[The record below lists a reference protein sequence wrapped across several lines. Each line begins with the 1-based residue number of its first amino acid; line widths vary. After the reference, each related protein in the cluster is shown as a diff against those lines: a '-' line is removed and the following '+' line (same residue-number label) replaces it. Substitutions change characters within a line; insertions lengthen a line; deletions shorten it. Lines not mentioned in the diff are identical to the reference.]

1 MIFRSIN
8 RAEPKDAV
16 ELASRTAERLIA
28 SQDKLISVQEE
39 LMHERELRKAV
50 SEGFLHANR
59 GLVKGCERAIAAIRQ
74 SQAQAIPA
82 EELRTIVLDALTE
95 ILEAAKEGQEIAGL

>member
-1 MIFRSIN
+1 MIFRSTN
-8 RAEPKDAV
+8 KAELKDAV
-16 ELASRTAERLIA
+16 ELASRTAEQLIA

-59 GLVKGCERAIAAIRQ
+59 GLVEGCERAIKAIRQ
-74 SQAQAIPA
+74 SQADAIPA
-82 EELRTIVLDALTE
+82 EELRTIVLGALTE
-95 ILEAAKEGQEIAGL
+95 ILEAAKEGQEIAGI

>member
-1 MIFRSIN
+1 MIFRSTSK
-8 RAEPKDAV
+8 AEPKDAL
-16 ELASRTAERLIA
+16 ELASWTAEQLVA

-39 LMHERELRKAV
+39 LMRERELRQAV
-50 SEGFLHANR
+50 SEGFMHANR
-59 GLVKGCERAIAAIRQ
+59 GLVKGCERAIAAIRE

-95 ILEAAKEGQEIAGL
+95 ILEAVKEGQEMAGL

>member
-1 MIFRSIN
+1 MIFRSTS
-8 RAEPKDAV
+8 RAELQNAV
-16 ELASRTAERLIA
+16 ELASRTAERLMA

-39 LMHERELRKAV
+39 LMREREQRKAV

-59 GLVKGCERAIAAIRQ
+59 GLVNGCERAMAAIRQ
-74 SQAQAIPA
+74 SQADAIPA

>member
-1 MIFRSIN
+1 MIFRSTSST
-8 RAEPKDAV
+8 EQKEAV

-28 SQDKLISVQEE
+28 SQEKLISVQEE
-39 LMHERELRKAV
+39 LMHEREMRKAI

-59 GLVKGCERAIAAIRQ
+59 GLVKGCERAMAAIRE
-74 SQAQAIPA
+74 SQANALPA

-95 ILEAAKEGQEIAGL
+95 ILEAAREGQEIAGL